1 MSTTARTAPQS
12 TRLGSPS
19 QKRNYLQEIRTEVD
33 KRPIAGVFAG
43 VPGIG
48 KTSLA
53 ASMPGVIVMHTA
65 DEDGITTLKT
75 YGQVPTTVPQ
85 LPPVRSWGDALD
97 MVDWL
102 TTSEHPHKVLALD
115 AMAGFER
122 LCHEEVCRRDYRGE
136 WGDKGFG
143 SYQKGFDTAVT
154 DWRQFL
160 GNLDKLRDAKG
171 MSIIWLA
178 HTKVKN
184 FRNPE
189 GPDFDRYIPDVHE
202 KTWAATHK
210 WADMVL
216 FLNFVIVVNKDGKG
230 EGGNQRT
237 MFTQYHPAYEAKNR
251 LGLPAE
257 IDMGDSGR
265 EAWANLSAAV
275 KAAQA
280 KDGE

>member
-1 MSTTARTAPQS
+1 M
-12 TRLGSPS
+12 
-19 QKRNYLQEIRTEVD
+19 QEIRTEVS

-48 KTSLA
+48 KTSLG
-53 ASMPGVIVMHTA
+53 ASMPGAIIMHTA
-65 DEDGITTLKT
+65 DEDGISTLKT
-75 YGQVPTTVPQ
+75 YGQVPSRVPQ
-85 LPPVRSWGDALD
+85 LPPVRTWGDALE
-97 MVDWL
+97 MVEWL
-102 TTSEHPHKVLALD
+102 TTAEHNHKCLVLD

-143 SYQKGFDTAVT
+143 SYQKGFETAVT
-154 DWRQFL
+154 DWRL
-160 GNLDKLRDAKG
+160 LLNSLDRLRDARG
-171 MSIIWLA
+171 MSIVWLA

-189 GPDFDRYIPDVHE
+189 GPDFDRYIPDVNQR
-202 KTWAATHK
+202 TWEVTHK

-216 FLNFVIVVNKDGKG
+216 FMNFVIVVNKDGKA
-230 EGGNQRT
+230 EGGQQRV

-251 LGLPAE
+251 LGLPSE

-275 KAAQA
+275 KAAQG